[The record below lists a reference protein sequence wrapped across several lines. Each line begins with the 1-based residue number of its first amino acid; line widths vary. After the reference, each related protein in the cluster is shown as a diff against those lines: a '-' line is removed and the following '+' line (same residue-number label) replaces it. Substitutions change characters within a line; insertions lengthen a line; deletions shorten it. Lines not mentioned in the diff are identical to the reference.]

1 MWGGTTK
8 LLAEQER
15 HHILLTSLRRRL
27 VAAAAIP
34 LAAGLAIGAVMASGA
49 SATTLTCTHTAGA
62 LTSPIGCGGAQ
73 SASHTHGTLDMAVLG
88 TGSPNGNYY
97 NSPVGVQ
104 TDSIGNI
111 REDFTV
117 FALSG
122 HITGGPGNL
131 GRYVAMYTP
140 NGRVQQFT
148 GTVGGVFGTYTN
160 AKPDAG
166 TTFTAGANAFC
177 VSVTQI
183 ANGPRGALR
192 WNAVL
197 RNCNTNG
204 TFTMGTDSATAP
216 TENSVTYG
224 HANRWQLWA
233 PAIGSHGLELINV
246 SLRNRSNIDYVL
258 DIKGN
263 GGAGTRLLAFPGH
276 DALNQEWSIIGC
288 THPAD
293 ELNVGSYQFCP

>member
-1 MWGGTTK
+1 MF
-8 LLAEQER
+8 
-15 HHILLTSLRRRL
+15 TSLRRRL

-34 LAAGLAIGAVMASGA
+34 LAVGLAVGVAVVAPSA
-49 SATTLTCTHTAGA
+49 QATTLTCTHTAGA

-73 SASHTHGTLDMAVLG
+73 SALHTHGTLDMAVLG
-88 TGSPNGNYY
+88 TGNANGNYY
-97 NSPVGVQ
+97 NSPVGVM
-104 TDSIGNI
+104 TDSQSQI

-117 FALSG
+117 FALHG
-122 HITGGPGNL
+122 DITGGPGNL

-148 GTVGGVFGTYTN
+148 GTVGGVFGNYTN
-160 AKPDAG
+160 AKPDAD
-166 TTFTAGANAFC
+166 TTFTAGANTFC

-183 ANGPRGALR
+183 ANGPHGALR

-204 TFTMGTDSATAP
+204 TFTMGNDTTV
-216 TENSVTYG
+216 ENSVTFS

-233 PAIGSHGLELINV
+233 PVIGSNGLELINT
-246 SLRNRSNIDYVL
+246 SLRNKFNVDYVL
-258 DIKGN
+258 DIKGA
-263 GGAGTRLLAFPGH
+263 GGTGSRLLAFPGH
-276 DALNQEWSIIGC
+276 DALNEEWSIIGC

>member
-1 MWGGTTK
+1 M
-8 LLAEQER
+8 
-15 HHILLTSLRRRL
+15 
-27 VAAAAIP
+27 AAP
-34 LAAGLAIGAVMASGA
+34 VQ
-49 SATTLTCTHTAGA
+49 ATTLTCTHTAGA

-88 TGSPNGNYY
+88 TGNANGNYY
-97 NSPVGVQ
+97 NSPVGVM
-104 TDSIGNI
+104 TDSQAQV

-122 HITGGPGNL
+122 LTTGGPGNL

-148 GTVGGVFGTYTN
+148 GTVGGTPGTYTN
-160 AKPDAG
+160 SKPDAG

-177 VSVTQI
+177 FSVTQI
-183 ANGPRGALR
+183 GNGPHGALR

-197 RNCNTNG
+197 RNCNSNG
-204 TFTMGTDSATAP
+204 TFTMGNDTTI
-216 TENSVTYG
+216 ENAVTYS

-233 PAIGSHGLELINV
+233 PVIGSHGLELINT
-246 SLRNRSNIDYVL
+246 SLRNRSNVNYVL

-263 GGAGTRLLAFPGH
+263 GPSGSRLLAYPGH
-276 DALNQEWSIIGC
+276 DALWEEWSIIGC

>member
-1 MWGGTTK
+1 MLNIKGRYFALAGT
-8 LLAEQER
+8 L
-15 HHILLTSLRRRL
+15 
-27 VAAAAIP
+27 AAAG
-34 LAAGLAIGAVMASGA
+34 GLALAMAPAASG
-49 SATTLTCTHTAGA
+49 TTLTCTHTASA
-62 LTSPIGCGGAQ
+62 TTSPIGCGGAQ

-88 TGSPNGNYY
+88 TGNVNGNYY
-97 NSPVGVQ
+97 NSPVGVL
-104 TDSIGNI
+104 TDSQAQI

-122 HITGGPGNL
+122 QITGGPGNL

-148 GTVGGVFGTYTN
+148 GTVGGVPGTYTN

-183 ANGPRGALR
+183 ANGPHGALR

-204 TFTMGTDSATAP
+204 TFTVGTDSTTAP
-216 TENSVTYG
+216 TENSVTYS

-246 SLRNRSNIDYVL
+246 SLRNRSNVDYVL

-263 GGAGTRLLAFPGH
+263 GPSGSRLLAFPGH
-276 DALNQEWSIIGC
+276 DALWEEWSIIGC